1 LDYLKIY
8 LPEAFKLKSQQKFS
22 IFNLQ
27 PIGNNIMTYA
37 FICDPYFQKKVN
49 ANLVNGEIPNHKI
62 ITLTAN
68 EFLESGKLPEGI
80 SGLIIER
87 GTWQKN
93 FSLFRYF
100 GLLPQIEKQNLAFV
114 TGTDT
119 EFKGRFAMKNKE
131 FIIQSNINPEE
142 AAVQLNRL
150 QELPPPAF
158 THPKSKAIA

>member
-1 LDYLKIY
+1 
-8 LPEAFKLKSQQKFS
+8 
-22 IFNLQ
+22 
-27 PIGNNIMTYA
+27 MTFA

-68 EFLESGKLPEGI
+68 ELLESGKLPEDI
-80 SGLIIER
+80 SGLLIER

-100 GLLPQIEKQNLAFV
+100 GLLPIIEKQNLAFV
-114 TGTDT
+114 ANTDT
-119 EFKGRFAMKNKE
+119 EFKGRLAMKNKE
-131 FIIQSNINPEE
+131 FIIQSNINPED

>member
-1 LDYLKIY
+1 
-8 LPEAFKLKSQQKFS
+8 
-22 IFNLQ
+22 
-27 PIGNNIMTYA
+27 MTFA
-37 FICDPYFQKKVN
+37 FICDPHFQKKVN

-68 EFLESGKLPEGI
+68 DFLESGKLPDGI

-87 GTWQKN
+87 GTWQKS

-100 GLLPQIEKQNLAFV
+100 GLLPQIEKQNLAFIASA
-114 TGTDT
+114 DA
-119 EFKGRFAMKNKE
+119 ELKGRSAMKNKE
-131 FIIQSNINPEE
+131 FIIQNNINPEE

-158 THPKSKAIA
+158 THPKSRAIA

>member
-1 LDYLKIY
+1 
-8 LPEAFKLKSQQKFS
+8 
-22 IFNLQ
+22 
-27 PIGNNIMTYA
+27 MTYA
-37 FICDPYFQKKVN
+37 LICDPYFQKKVN
-49 ANLVNGEIPNHKI
+49 ANLVNGEIPNHQI

-93 FSLFRYF
+93 FSMFRYF
-100 GLLPQIEKQNLAFV
+100 GLLPIIEKQNLAFIASP
-114 TGTDT
+114 DA
-119 EFKGRFAMKNKE
+119 ELKGRSGMKNKE
-131 FIIQSNINPEE
+131 FTIQSNINPEE
-142 AAVQLNRL
+142 VALQLNRL

>member
-1 LDYLKIY
+1 
-8 LPEAFKLKSQQKFS
+8 
-22 IFNLQ
+22 
-27 PIGNNIMTYA
+27 MTFA
-37 FICDPYFQKKVN
+37 FICDTHFQKKVSG
-49 ANLVNGEIPNHKI
+49 NLVNGEIPNHKI

-100 GLLPQIEKQNLAFV
+100 GLLSQIEKQNLAFIAS
-114 TGTDT
+114 TDA
-119 EFKGRFAMKNKE
+119 EFKGRQAMKSKD
-131 FIIQSNINPEE
+131 FTIPSNINPED

>member
-1 LDYLKIY
+1 
-8 LPEAFKLKSQQKFS
+8 
-22 IFNLQ
+22 
-27 PIGNNIMTYA
+27 MTFA
-37 FICDPYFQKKVN
+37 FICDTFFQKKVN

-80 SGLIIER
+80 SGVIVER

-100 GLLPQIEKQNLAFV
+100 GLLPQLEKQNLAFI
-114 TGTDT
+114 TSSDT
-119 EFKGRFAMKNKE
+119 EFKGRSAMKNKE
-131 FIIQSNINPEE
+131 FIIQSNINPED

>member
-1 LDYLKIY
+1 
-8 LPEAFKLKSQQKFS
+8 
-22 IFNLQ
+22 
-27 PIGNNIMTYA
+27 MTFA

-68 EFLESGKLPEGI
+68 EFLESGTLPEGI

-100 GLLPQIEKQNLAFV
+100 GLLPTIEKQNLAFIAS
-114 TGTDT
+114 TDA
-119 EFKGRFAMKNKE
+119 ELKGRTAMKGKD
-131 FIIQSNINPEE
+131 FIIQSNINPED

-150 QELPPPAF
+150 QELPPPAY

>member
-1 LDYLKIY
+1 
-8 LPEAFKLKSQQKFS
+8 
-22 IFNLQ
+22 
-27 PIGNNIMTYA
+27 MTFA
-37 FICDPYFQKKVN
+37 FICDPHFQKKVS
-49 ANLVNGEIPNHKI
+49 ASLVNGEIPNHKI

-93 FSLFRYF
+93 FSMFRYF
-100 GLLPQIEKQNLAFV
+100 GLLPAIEKQNLAFIASA
-114 TGTDT
+114 DA
-119 EFKGRFAMKNKE
+119 ELKGRSAMKNKE
-131 FIIQSNINPEE
+131 FTIQNNINPED

>member
-1 LDYLKIY
+1 
-8 LPEAFKLKSQQKFS
+8 
-22 IFNLQ
+22 
-27 PIGNNIMTYA
+27 MTFA
-37 FICDPYFQKKVN
+37 FICDTYFQKKVN

-80 SGLIIER
+80 SGVMIER

-100 GLLPQIEKQNLAFV
+100 GLLPQLEKQNLAFV
-114 TGTDT
+114 TNADT
-119 EFKGRFAMKNKE
+119 EFKGRLAMKNKE
-131 FIIQSNINPEE
+131 FIIQGNINPED

-150 QELPPPAF
+150 QELPPLAF